1 MISNVWLIL
10 GIFAVLASFSVW
22 AAKYTKWG
30 NYLGYVNIAVILGLI
45 VVNLKIV
52 PEWSDI
58 HNLAFN
64 YFVPIAVVLVLLQ
77 ADLRILKKVGGKL
90 LLTLGCAIVFT
101 MIAAVAGGLIL
112 DCGPETYKVFAA
124 YAAGYVGNAQTLNL
138 VASALNMDPGTLVFV
153 NASDSVIYIIYS
165 LILFS
170 CGKWAFMKKH
180 YGSYKELDKR
190 AAKYEAEEYNP
201 DEDIKVSSEE
211 TAVVIGAA
219 IGIVALG
226 QWLGEITGLLALIF
240 YVAIAVI
247 VANVTP
253 VKKYKIND
261 KIGTWLFC
269 MFMVAIGA
277 CAPVRVLAEAPKT
290 VVLGC
295 AFVIGGSMILFLIF
309 GKLFKLPLEYMIIS
323 SMACIGGAVSTPPLA
338 QTYKWSDLVM
348 PGLFCGIIAQVLGSY
363 CGLFVAN
370 ILQMLGV

>member
-1 MISNVWLIL
+1 M
-10 GIFAVLASFSVW
+10 
-22 AAKYTKWG
+22 
-30 NYLGYVNIAVILGLI
+30 
-45 VVNLKIV
+45 
-52 PEWSDI
+52 
-58 HNLAFN
+58 
-64 YFVPIAVVLVLLQ
+64 
-77 ADLRILKKVGGKL
+77 
-90 LLTLGCAIVFT
+90 
-101 MIAAVAGGLIL
+101 
-112 DCGPETYKVFAA
+112 
-124 YAAGYVGNAQTLNL
+124 
-138 VASALNMDPGTLVFV
+138 
-153 NASDSVIYIIYS
+153 
-165 LILFS
+165 
-170 CGKWAFMKKH
+170 
-180 YGSYKELDKR
+180 
-190 AAKYEAEEYNP
+190 
-201 DEDIKVSSEE
+201 
-211 TAVVIGAA
+211 
-219 IGIVALG
+219 G

>member
-10 GIFAVLASFSVW
+10 GIFSVFASFSVW

-30 NYLGYVNIAVILGLI
+30 NYLGYVNIAVILGLLA
-45 VVNLKIV
+45 VNFKIV
-52 PEWSDI
+52 PEWSEI

-90 LLTLGCAIVFT
+90 LLTLGCAVAFT
-101 MIAAVAGGLIL
+101 MIAAVVGGLII
-112 DCGPETYKVFAA
+112 DCGDETYKVFAA

-138 VASALNMDPGTLVFV
+138 VASALEMDPGTLVFV
-153 NASDSVIYIIYS
+153 NASDSVIYILYS
-165 LILFS
+165 LVVFS
-170 CGKWAFMKKH
+170 CGKWTFMKKH
-180 YGSYKELDKR
+180 YGSYKVLDKR
-190 AAKYEAEEYNP
+190 AGRYEAEPYNP

-211 TAVVIGAA
+211 TAVVLGAS

-226 QWLGEITGLLALIF
+226 QWLGELTGILAMIF
-240 YVAIAVI
+240 YVAFAVI

-253 VKKYKIND
+253 IKKYKIND

-277 CAPVRVLAEAPKT
+277 CAPISVLASAPKT
-290 VVLGC
+290 VVFGC

-309 GKLFKLPLEYMIIS
+309 GKLFKLPLEYMLIS

-338 QTYKWSDLVM
+338 QSYKWNDLVM
-348 PGLFCGIIAQVLGSY
+348 PALFCGIIAQILGSY
-363 CGLFVAN
+363 CGLLVGN
-370 ILQMLGV
+370 VLQMLGV

>member
-1 MISNVWLIL
+1 MITNTWLIL
-10 GIFAVLASFSVW
+10 GIFSVLASFSVW

-30 NYLGYVNIAVILGLI
+30 NYLGYVNIAVILGLLA
-45 VVNLKIV
+45 VNLKVV
-52 PEWSDI
+52 PDWSDI

-90 LLTLGCAIVFT
+90 LITLGCAIVFT
-101 MIAAVAGGLIL
+101 MVAAIVGGLIL
-112 DCGPETYKVFAA
+112 DCGDETYKVFAA

-138 VASALNMDPGTLVFV
+138 VASALQMDPGTLVFV
-153 NASDSVIYIIYS
+153 NASDSVIYIFYS

-180 YGSYKELDKR
+180 YGSYRVLDKR
-190 AAKYEAEEYNP
+190 AAKYEEEVYNP
-201 DEDIKVSSEE
+201 NEDIKVSSEE
-211 TAVVIGAA
+211 TAVVLGAA
-219 IGIVALG
+219 IGIVGLG
-226 QWLGEITGLLALIF
+226 QWLGEITGILALIF

-277 CAPVRVLAEAPKT
+277 CAPISVLLSAPKT

-295 AFVIGGSMILFLIF
+295 AFVIGCSMLLFLIF

-338 QTYKWSDLVM
+338 QTYKWHDLIM

-363 CGLFVAN
+363 CGLLVGS
-370 ILQMLGV
+370 ILQMLGA